1 MAYTLM
7 TFNSHHKYIIKKKK
21 KYSPNHTH
29 QQVSSVL
36 IVKIFTLLD
45 DVQSHTVLHLMEM
58 SPSHDRNVI

>member
-7 TFNSHHKYIIKKKK
+7 TFNSYHKYIIIKK
-21 KYSPNHTH
+21 KYSRNHTH